1 VAALDNA
8 DLAISSGND
17 VKVYSF
23 ISGDAAGACDARPAT
38 AHAPIAN
45 LVNSRVIVVMKVSPP
60 IETPCWRDPLL
71 TVSNAAKPPMPGIWT
86 ALLKACYS

>member
-1 VAALDNA
+1 
-8 DLAISSGND
+8 